1 MKFKE
6 SEDMITHI
14 QGKLVEKTP
23 THVIVDCNG
32 TGYFINISLHTFS
45 QITDQESIKVLTH
58 LQVKEDSHT
67 LYGFMSSAEREI
79 FRLLISVSGIGA
91 NTARTMLSS
100 LTPKQIR
107 EGIAVGDVALIQSVK
122 GIGLKTAQRVII
134 DLKDKVLK
142 IYDIDETS
150 LSQNNTNKDEALSAL
165 EVLGFMKKQSE
176 RIVEKIVI
184 STPDASVEF
193 IIKEAL
199 KKL

>member
-1 MKFKE
+1 
-6 SEDMITHI
+6 MITHI
-14 QGKLVEKTP
+14 EGKLVEKTP
-23 THVIVDCNG
+23 THVIIDCNG
-32 TGYFINISLHTFS
+32 IGYFINISLHTFS
-45 QITDQESIKVLTH
+45 QIPDQEAIKIFTH

-67 LYGFMSSAEREI
+67 LYGFISASEREI
-79 FRLLISVSGIGA
+79 FRLLISVSVIGA

-134 DLKDKVLK
+134 DLKDKILK

-150 LSQNNTNKDEALSAL
+150 LTQNNTNKDEALSAL

-176 RIVEKIVI
+176 RIVDKIVG
-184 STPDASVEF
+184 SSPDATVEF

-199 KKL
+199 KNL